1 MRIISIVSQKGG
13 AGKTTLAVNLAV
25 AAIASG
31 EKGTIIDIDPQ
42 ATASNWGDRRQA
54 PFPLL
59 ISAQAAR
66 LPQILKQ
73 VDVDSWVF
81 IDTPPAI
88 SNTTMAAV
96 KVADIV
102 LVPSRAAIFD
112 LDTLGATLDLVRMG
126 EHEAVVVLNAVPHR
140 GPDVEEARSVIASY
154 NIATAPIDLGHRAAF
169 QHAAT
174 MGLGVVEYEPNGK
187 AAHEVRGLFKWL
199 QSQFGLSPS
208 AA

>member
-25 AAIASG
+25 ATLACGI
-31 EKGTIIDIDPQ
+31 KGVVIDTDPQ
-42 ATASNWGDRRQA
+42 ATASNWGDRRQKES
-54 PFPLL
+54 PLV

-66 LPQILKQ
+66 LPQILRKM
-73 VDVDSWVF
+73 DEECWIF

-96 KVADIV
+96 KVADVV

-112 LDTLGATLDLVRMG
+112 LDTLSATLDLVHMG
-126 EHEAVVVLNAVPHR
+126 QRRAAVVLNAVPHR
-140 GPDVEEARSVIASY
+140 GPDVEEARVVIAGY
-154 NIATAPIDLGHRAAF
+154 DVDVAPVGVGHRAAF

-174 MGLGVVEYEPNGK
+174 LGLGVTEYDPEGK
-187 AAHEVRGLFKWL
+187 AAYEIRELLKWV
-199 QSQFGLSPS
+199 QSLGG
-208 AA
+208 